1 MLGIC
6 FNFRIAEKGCIFF
19 LKKSRENL
27 YLKHF
32 LTMMSIRIPSEKF
45 IVYGLHKYCKNK
57 GEKDFFIIF
66 STMDKKFHHAF
77 LVRKIAVTYC

>member
-1 MLGIC
+1 
-6 FNFRIAEKGCIFF
+6 
-19 LKKSRENL
+19 
-27 YLKHF
+27 
-32 LTMMSIRIPSEKF
+32 MSIRIPSEKF

-77 LVRKIAVTYC
+77 LVRKIAVTYCWWENDSRSYRRATDFQQ